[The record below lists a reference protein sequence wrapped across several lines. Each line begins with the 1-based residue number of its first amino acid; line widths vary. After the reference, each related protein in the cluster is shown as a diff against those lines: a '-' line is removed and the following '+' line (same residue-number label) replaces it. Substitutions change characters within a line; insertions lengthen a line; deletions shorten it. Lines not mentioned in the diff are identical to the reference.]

1 VAKLRIALPR
11 HAAMAAR
18 RRTAGGELRDGMPLM
33 PARHGFRCGMVR
45 TGRDICTARRILLA
59 VATVTV
65 SGSPV
70 PSGTPDCLADYVPN

>member
-1 VAKLRIALPR
+1 
-11 HAAMAAR
+11 
-18 RRTAGGELRDGMPLM
+18 
-33 PARHGFRCGMVR
+33 MVR

-70 PSGTPDCLADYVPN
+70 PSGTPDCLADYVPTEANIPILEAGRISK